1 MKSVKELN
9 KVADAA
15 TKSVR
20 KVIDAVVDE
29 QSFIESDRF
38 VRSETDLGSATGEG
52 VVSGLAT
59 VLDRNV
65 ALFAVNGDVLKGSI
79 GKANSAKIVKC
90 VRNAVKSS
98 MPLIGIVDTMGAR
111 FAEGLDALEGYADIL
126 HSFSEAAGETLTV
139 LVVKGSNFG
148 SLSYLTGIADFTI
161 LYDKSVTVT
170 SSPLILAAKAGKDS
184 AKVGTASVLAEA
196 GIASLVV
203 KSDEELGAAVRNIL
217 TAVGDDV
224 LATDDDGNRTCP
236 DLSAKSKMRDIVSS
250 VIDNGSMFE
259 LKKDYGK
266 EAITGFARLNGISVG
281 VVATDAKVA
290 GGKLTPAGIRKITS
304 LLYLCDDFGLPVVT
318 FADCTG
324 VAECAQCQPDLMTAT
339 ARLLGELSS
348 LSTAKIS
355 VICGKATGLG
365 YIAFASKKYYDYTI
379 AWDKASIGMMDDLA
393 SAELVYADRIAK
405 APDRDKAAKKL
416 AKEYGEENT
425 SAVVVAQGGYID
437 NVISPELTR
446 PYLVG
451 AVQAF
456 INKR

>member
-148 SLSYLTGIADFTI
+148 YRNFF
-161 LYDKSVTVT
+161 
-170 SSPLILAAKAGKDS
+170 AAY
-184 AKVGTASVLAEA
+184 
-196 GIASLVV
+196 
-203 KSDEELGAAVRNIL
+203 
-217 TAVGDDV
+217 
-224 LATDDDGNRTCP
+224 P
-236 DLSAKSKMRDIVSS
+236 
-250 VIDNGSMFE
+250 
-259 LKKDYGK
+259 
-266 EAITGFARLNGISVG
+266 
-281 VVATDAKVA
+281 
-290 GGKLTPAGIRKITS
+290 
-304 LLYLCDDFGLPVVT
+304 
-318 FADCTG
+318 
-324 VAECAQCQPDLMTAT
+324 
-339 ARLLGELSS
+339 
-348 LSTAKIS
+348 
-355 VICGKATGLG
+355 CGKSG
-365 YIAFASKKYYDYTI
+365 
-379 AWDKASIGMMDDLA
+379 
-393 SAELVYADRIAK
+393 
-405 APDRDKAAKKL
+405 
-416 AKEYGEENT
+416 
-425 SAVVVAQGGYID
+425 
-437 NVISPELTR
+437 
-446 PYLVG
+446 
-451 AVQAF
+451 
-456 INKR
+456 